1 MTAKTTST
9 YDEGS
14 IHVLEGL
21 DAVRK
26 RPGMYIGSTDRRGLH
41 HLAYEIVDNAVD
53 EALSGF
59 GEVIEVAFVEGDGV
73 RVRDYG
79 RGVPTGM
86 HVSGKSTPEIIFTV
100 LHAGGKFGQGGYKS
114 SGGLHGVGSSVVNAL
129 SKFMKIRIFR
139 DGKEHLI
146 EFENGG
152 HVKTPLKVIGK
163 TKEQGTE
170 VTFFPDGEVFSA
182 LKYNFETIA
191 ERLRETAF
199 LMKGMRIVL
208 RDERVGTEKEEEFY
222 FENGLADFVDY
233 VNMDKIKISPVQ
245 FYTGENG
252 GIEIDIGMQWND
264 GYSETVLSFVNNVR
278 TKDGGTHETGFKTAL
293 TRAVND
299 VAREQGYLKKNN
311 SNLEGGDIREGFVG
325 IISVRIPE
333 DILQFEGQTK
343 SKLGTSE
350 ARSLVDGFFY
360 ERVKRY
366 MVENPNVSEH
376 LIQKAVKAQQVRE
389 EAKKARDKAR
399 NDTKGR
405 KKSVLS
411 GKLTDATSKNPKERE
426 LFLVEGDSAGGS
438 AKQGRDRVTQSVL
451 SLRGKVLNTEGESV
465 SKIMANA
472 EIQMMV
478 EAIGAGVG
486 FDFNIE
492 SMNYDKIIIMTD
504 ADTDGSHIQTLL
516 LTFFYRH
523 MTKMIEEKKVY
534 LAKPP
539 LYKVS
544 KGKEEVYLWT
554 NNELRLLLDEWK
566 DGYTVMRF
574 KGLGEMDAD
583 QLFETTMCKEK
594 RVLVQ
599 VELTDVVLADKT
611 FDTLMGGNAD
621 KRKEWLTENVD
632 FNMDS

>member
-1 MTAKTTST
+1 MSTKVTAN

-14 IHVLEGL
+14 IQVLEGL

-41 HLAYEIVDNAVD
+41 HLVFEIVDNAVD
-53 EALSGF
+53 EALSGH
-59 GEVIEVAFVEGDGV
+59 GEKIDVAFVEGDGI

-79 RGVPTGM
+79 RGVPTGQ
-86 HVSGKSTPEIIFTV
+86 HGSGKSTPEVIFTV

-129 SKFMKIRIFR
+129 SKYVKVRIFR
-139 DGKEHLI
+139 DGKEHVI

-152 HVKTPLKVIGK
+152 KVKTPLTVVGK
-163 TKEQGTE
+163 SKEQGTE
-170 VTFFPDGEVFSA
+170 VTFYPDDTIFSVTR
-182 LKYNFETIA
+182 YNFDAIA

-199 LMKGMRIVL
+199 LMKGMKIVL
-208 RDERVGTEKEEEFY
+208 SDERKEVEKVEEFH

-233 VNMDKIKISPVQ
+233 VNQDKYKISPVQ
-245 FYTGENG
+245 FYSGENG
-252 GIEIDIGMQWND
+252 SIEMDIAIQWND

-299 VAREQGYLKKNN
+299 VARESGQLKKKD

-333 DILQFEGQTK
+333 NILQFEGQTK

-350 ARSLVDGFFY
+350 ARSLVDNFFY

-366 MVENPNVSEH
+366 MIENPKVAEH
-376 LIQKAVKAQQVRE
+376 LIGKAVKAQQVRE

-399 NDTKGR
+399 NGTKSR
-405 KKSVLS
+405 KKSILN
-411 GKLTDATSKNPKERE
+411 GKLTDATSTDPKVRE

-438 AKQGRDRVTQSVL
+438 AKQGRDRETQGIL
-451 SLRGKVLNTEGESV
+451 SLRGKVLNTEGEKV
-465 SKIMANA
+465 SAIMENL
-472 EIQMMV
+472 EIRMIT

-486 FDFNIE
+486 FEFEVDD
-492 SMNYDKIIIMTD
+492 MKYDKIIIMTD
-504 ADTDGSHIQTLL
+504 ADTDGSHIQVLL

-523 MTKMIEEKKVY
+523 MTKLIEAKKVY

-539 LYKVS
+539 LYKVT
-544 KGKEEVYLWT
+544 KGKETKYLWT
-554 NNELRLLLDEWK
+554 QHELKLLIDEWK
-566 DGYTVMRF
+566 DGYMITRF
-574 KGLGEMDAD
+574 KGLGEMDAV
-583 QLFETTMCKEK
+583 QLYETTMCKEN

-599 VELTDVVLADKT
+599 VELTDTVLADKT
-611 FDTLMGGNAD
+611 FDTIMGSSPD
-621 KRKEWLTENVD
+621 KRKEWLTDNVD
-632 FNMDS
+632 FELE